1 VFVFTTTGAFQEVT
15 VSFVPAPAKP
25 STIAISPARLSM
37 AASADKPGTAKLAI
51 DLSDPNQTWTAS
63 VFPAN
68 RTTSWLTASKL
79 AGSGNGEIIL
89 TADGTGFAPGVYRAT
104 ITIQSQNAVPQV
116 TSIPVMFVLGGSI
129 FGTEIKGVTLY
140 GSTSAVGSP
149 GTLFSAFGTKLANT
163 TNFPSV
169 TPLEYKLDGVTATVN
184 GIAAP
189 VLYVKPDVIGFQIPY
204 EVGAGPAVLG
214 INNNGEI
221 ASFQFEVSPAAP
233 SILTEP
239 DGALFRKP
247 AVKRGSYTTFYATGM
262 GDVTPALLTG
272 FSPTTTLVS
281 SLPKPVLPPSVT
293 IGGAQM
299 FVQFAGVGRG
309 MIGMEQINILVPA
322 NTPSGLQPLV
332 ISVNGVPS
340 APVMVNVQ

>member
-1 VFVFTTTGAFQEVT
+1 
-15 VSFVPAPAKP
+15 
-25 STIAISPARLSM
+25 
-37 AASADKPGTAKLAI
+37 
-51 DLSDPNQTWTAS
+51 
-63 VFPAN
+63 
-68 RTTSWLTASKL
+68 
-79 AGSGNGEIIL
+79 
-89 TADGTGFAPGVYRAT
+89 
-104 ITIQSQNAVPQV
+104 
-116 TSIPVMFVLGGSI
+116 
-129 FGTEIKGVTLY
+129 
-140 GSTSAVGSP
+140 
-149 GTLFSAFGTKLANT
+149 
-163 TNFPSV
+163 
-169 TPLEYKLDGVTATVN
+169 
-184 GIAAP
+184 
-189 VLYVKPDVIGFQIPY
+189 
-204 EVGAGPAVLG
+204 VLG